1 MLGDKAY
8 LKGKL
13 LEWLWERHIK
23 AAIPLKKGWF
33 RDGDAFYHEAIMHL
47 VEWYDRNNN
56 RDFHEIYRLRPKIE
70 ALFSLLKRLAD
81 NYCWSRGHDRK
92 EANADLICTAWK
104 NELLC
109 KFIYVN
115 LRTTVH
121 LEEETGYVMDYLIPE
136 RRFPRP
142 TEPLLNRA
150 A

>member
-1 MLGDKAY
+1 MAS
-8 LKGKL
+8 
-13 LEWLWERHIK
+13 H
-23 AAIPLKKGWF
+23 
-33 RDGDAFYHEAIMHL
+33 H
-47 VEWYDRNNN
+47 
-56 RDFHEIYRLRPKIE
+56 
-70 ALFSLLKRLAD
+70 RLASAQP
-81 NYCWSRGHDRK
+81 NLQ
-92 EANADLICTAWK
+92 EI
-104 NELLC
+104 LLC